1 MMRLILLFALIG
13 AAILYMREPARRQ
26 AFPTADIPLVPPV
39 AAPMPVAA
47 TPVPLPEPIPATTLV
62 DETPAAPEVT
72 PRPAKPVARRA
83 SPIQTSPVPPAIAVL
98 ESPSA
103 GLANR
108 VSAVPRLP
116 VTEILP
122 DGSTR
127 TAGGPSEP
135 ALPLARVLPRRPAK
149 ENMEAK
155 ADEQLPAAPAVTAGP
170 PSQATGAPAP
180 RPSQADAFFKNAAR
194 ILAETEIPK

>member
-1 MMRLILLFALIG
+1 MMRLILLCALIG
-13 AAILYMREPARRQ
+13 VAVLYMREPARRP
-26 AFPTADIPLVPPV
+26 AFPTADIPLVAPM
-39 AAPMPVAA
+39 AAPAPVAA
-47 TPVPLPEPIPATTLV
+47 TPAPQPEPMPATTVV
-62 DETPAAPEVT
+62 DETPAAPEAT

-108 VSAVPRLP
+108 VSAAPRLP
-116 VTEILP
+116 VTEILS
-122 DGSTR
+122 DGTTR

-135 ALPLARVLPRRPAK
+135 APPLARVVSRRPAK
-149 ENMEAK
+149 ESMEAK
-155 ADEQLPAAPAVTAGP
+155 VDEPPPAGP
-170 PSQATGAPAP
+170 AFPAGLPSQATAVPVP